1 MANNVWDSFCRGAW
15 VNDEDD
21 IFSKPLYLFM
31 ANNVGQFCLGV
42 WVNDEDDIFSK
53 PLLSILK
60 EIKQINAEVTE
71 MWSENVALKLCY
83 VVAPSKHLPAQ
94 HSNSMNDEETAW
106 GHKGKRRLLERWQN
120 NDDVSRFDV

>member
-1 MANNVWDSFCRGAW
+1 MANNVGQFCRGAW

-21 IFSKPLYLFM
+21 ICLV
-31 ANNVGQFCLGV
+31 NVF
-42 WVNDEDDIFSK
+42 W
-53 PLLSILK
+53 LK

-94 HSNSMNDEETAW
+94 HSNSMNDERQVGFGS
-106 GHKGKRRLLERWQN
+106 GHRKMICLIRGSNELDVVPIVGMGAQGKTIIARK
-120 NDDVSRFDV
+120 V